1 MLKQQIAR
9 IATTLALLLLATS
22 CGRADGGTATAPTQ
36 PQPAPSATPVPS
48 AAPVPSTQP
57 AGADPLDGS
66 KWSLQSYG
74 PAGQPKQ
81 AAGQATAEFAAGKI
95 SGNSTCN
102 SFSGSYT
109 AGGADLKIAD
119 MISTMMACADQALMQ
134 QESDYVNALGAA
146 RSFALAGD
154 QLTISYD
161 VGELR
166 FTRQAPVADRPL
178 EGRWQLTTFVA
189 GESAS
194 SLLAGTEISAE
205 LAGGRISG
213 KAGCNSYSGDYTV
226 SGANITVSQVGTTKM
241 ACSDEIMAQ
250 EGAFLGALAAA
261 TGYSI
266 AGDQLTVPHPGGQLI
281 FTAAP

>member
-1 MLKQQIAR
+1 MIKQQITQ
-9 IATTLALLLLATS
+9 IAAALTLLLLVAG
-22 CGRADGGTATAPTQ
+22 CGRADGTGAAPTQ
-36 PQPAPSATPVPS
+36 PQPAPSAPP
-48 AAPVPSTQP
+48 AAEGPTT
-57 AGADPLDGS
+57 AGDPLDGS
-66 KWSLQSYG
+66 KWALQSYG

-81 AAGQATAEFAAGKI
+81 AAGQPTAEFAGGKI
-95 SGNSTCN
+95 SGNSSCN

-109 AGGADLKIAD
+109 ASGADLKISEL
-119 MISTMMACADQALMQ
+119 MSTMMACADQALMQ
-134 QESDYVNALGAA
+134 QESDYVNALSAA
-146 RSFALAGD
+146 RGFALAGD

-161 VGELR
+161 GGELR
-166 FTRQAPVADRPL
+166 FNRQAPVADRPL

-194 SLLAGTEISAE
+194 SLLAGTELSAE

-213 KAGCNSYSGDYTV
+213 KAGCNNYSGDYTA
-226 SGANITVSQVGTTKM
+226 SGANITVSQVGSTKM

-250 EGAFLGALAAA
+250 EGAFLGALTAA

-266 AGDQLTVPHPGGQLI
+266 AGNQLTLTHPGGQLI